1 MKSAFL
7 LSLLFTLSSTA
18 HASRHLIEES
28 DVLYKKLD
36 EEVQKDIKG
45 EDSCFKGKVKE
56 KFTYM
61 QESYGG
67 RFGDSYNLEVLKIAE
82 TIYRY
87 SAKYCDRYLDADMNE
102 LPDDAHDSLIKYRQ
116 CINTDTSTSI
126 AGVTFDASTSGTF
139 EKEGLIFSIRY
150 NRTNDLI
157 VDRDASYHPED
168 SEIKSWKVS
177 EVLECTIIE

>member
-1 MKSAFL
+1 MKSAFV
-7 LSLLFTLSSTA
+7 LSLLFILSSTA
-18 HASRHLIEES
+18 HASRHLALES
-28 DVLYKKLD
+28 DVLYQKLD

-45 EDSCFKGKVKE
+45 EPSCFKGKVKE
-56 KFTYM
+56 KFAYM

-82 TIYRY
+82 TNFKSY
-87 SAKYCDRYLDADMNE
+87 AKYCDRYLDSDLNE
-102 LPDDAHDSLIKYRQ
+102 LPRDAHDSLIKYRQ

-126 AGVTFDASTSGTF
+126 AGITFDASTSGTF

-150 NRTNDLI
+150 DRTNDLI

-168 SEIKSWKVS
+168 SEIKSWKVT